1 MRRITTFLIAFIFIY
16 GCSSDTDQDTNSIAP
31 LAPTNLT
38 GSILNNQILLTWLD
52 NSTNEIGFKIERKVG
67 AGVWLEIGSVNSN
80 VYNYTDSSVNYGT
93 TYTYR
98 VYAFNS
104 SGSSI
109 NYSNEV
115 IITTF
120 LSLTTNVITDVTN
133 VSASCGGD
141 ISFSGGSSVIVKGVV
156 WSTNPTPSIMLP
168 TKTTDG
174 SGAGSYTSSLTGLS
188 PNTTYYV
195 RAYAT
200 NVSGTAYGNEIT
212 FSTMPVITTTNVTNI
227 GTTTT
232 TSGGNI
238 SIGGGATI
246 SSRGVVWSTNSSPS
260 IILPTKTTDGSGAGS
275 YTSSLTGLS
284 PNTTY
289 YLRAYATNF
298 SGTTYGNEITFT
310 SAFQYNYTQ
319 GQTLTDIDG
328 NVYQTITNNCNNK
341 TWMQSNLN
349 VSKFKNGDIIPQVTS
364 PSEFPSTGGPAWCYY
379 NNETANGI
387 IYGKLYNRIAIID
400 PRGLAPEGW
409 HISTDIEW
417 SDLINCLGGST
428 IAGGKLKATGTQ
440 FWSVPNLGA
449 SNSSG
454 FKALPGGWRTNN
466 GSFGDLNTRT
476 YFWAD
481 NASFIPPRYVLFSS
495 QENVEYMSS
504 GVTYGFSV
512 RCVKNN

>member
-1 MRRITTFLIAFIFIY
+1 MKKITTFLIAFIFIY
-16 GCSSDTDQDTNSIAP
+16 GCSSDVDQDTNSIAP

-52 NSTNEIGFKIERKVG
+52 NSTNETGFKIERKAG

-156 WSTNPTPSIMLP
+156 WSTNPSPSIMLP

-260 IILPTKTTDGSGAGS
+260 IMLPTKTTDGSGAGS

-289 YLRAYATNF
+289 YLRAYATNV

-349 VSKFKNGDIIPQVTS
+349 VTKFRNGDIIPQVTN
-364 PSEFPSTGGPAWCYY
+364 PSQFSTGGPAWCYY
-379 NNETANGI
+379 NNQTSNGI
-387 IYGKLYNRIAIID
+387 IYGKLYNRMAIID

-409 HISTDIEW
+409 HIATNIEW
-417 SDLINCLGGST
+417 SDLINCLGGSN
-428 IAGGKLKATGTQ
+428 IAGGKLKTMGTQ
-440 FWSVPNLGA
+440 YWQSPNLGA

-454 FKALPGGWRTNN
+454 FSALPGGFSGYN
-466 GSFGDLNTRT
+466 GQFDGLNGQARFCSDTGD
-476 YFWAD
+476 
-481 NASFIPPRYVLFSS
+481 SIPSS
-495 QENVEYMSS
+495 ITLINFQENVE
-504 GVTYGFSV
+504 GGGPLAFFGLSV

>member
-1 MRRITTFLIAFIFIY
+1 MKKITTFLIAFIFIY
-16 GCSSDTDQDTNSIAP
+16 GCSSDADQDTNSIAP

-52 NSTNEIGFKIERKVG
+52 NSTNETGFKIERKVG

-156 WSTNPTPSIMLP
+156 WSTNPSPSIMLP

-174 SGAGSYTSSLTGLS
+174 SGAGSFTSTLTGLS
-188 PNTTYYV
+188 PNTTYYI

-212 FSTMPVITTTNVTNI
+212 FSTMPVITTTNVINI

-260 IILPTKTTDGSGAGS
+260 IMLPTKTTDGSGAGS
-275 YTSSLTGLS
+275 FTSSLTGLS

-289 YLRAYATNF
+289 YLRAYATNV

-349 VSKFKNGDIIPQVTS
+349 VTKFRNGDIIPQVTN
-364 PSEFPSTGGPAWCYY
+364 PSQFSTGGPAWCYY
-379 NNETANGI
+379 NNQTSNGI
-387 IYGKLYNRIAIID
+387 IYGKLYNRMAIID

-409 HISTDIEW
+409 HIATNIEW
-417 SDLINCLGGST
+417 SDLINCLGGSN
-428 IAGGKLKATGTQ
+428 IAGGKLKMMGTQ
-440 FWSVPNLGA
+440 YWQSPNLGA

-454 FKALPGGWRTNN
+454 FTALPGGFSGYN
-466 GSFGDLNTRT
+466 GQFDGLNGQARFCSDTGDSIPSSIVLINYLESVEGGGPLAFFGL
-476 YFWAD
+476 
-481 NASFIPPRYVLFSS
+481 
-495 QENVEYMSS
+495 
-504 GVTYGFSV
+504 SV